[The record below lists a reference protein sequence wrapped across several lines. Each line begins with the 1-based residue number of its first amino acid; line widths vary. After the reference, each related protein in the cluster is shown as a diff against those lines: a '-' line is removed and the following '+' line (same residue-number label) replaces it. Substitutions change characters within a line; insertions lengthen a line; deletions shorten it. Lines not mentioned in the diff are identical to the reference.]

1 MHAMHGHYV
10 TAHYTFFTLSD
21 GGDAMGSIELA
32 RSKARRA
39 CPCGALI
46 AADNP
51 DRLCH
56 RCRRSARSDVFGP
69 PEVPESFWD
78 HPVLASAFADRDMGA
93 LLAAYRHHPQHV
105 NRITQDRLATWLG
118 ISQAQLSRYENG
130 ENPIDR
136 MDKLR
141 HFAGALGIPPARL
154 WFDRSGPAQPSQP
167 GTGSAQ
173 DVLGAPWDAPSVAR
187 SVEETTRTDL
197 AISRRAALGGVA
209 AVTVGPALVEP
220 LQHWLSPVQ
229 QASRWSAGPGIS
241 EDELAA
247 LRQVTD
253 SLRDWGSRPGTGLA
267 RKAVLGQ
274 LNELAERLHRAPAGP
289 TTERAFF
296 AGAELSKVAATMSWD
311 AGLHDTAQRYYVLA
325 VRMAK
330 AGRNDPFAAA
340 CLAGMARQMFD
351 LGRPEDGLELVQLA
365 QYGTR
370 RTASPSLRA
379 VLYTREAWA
388 YAQMGQAQEF
398 HRAVGMA
405 RECFAAR
412 NTVDD
417 PHWLATF
424 DEAELEGVLGAR
436 LRDLA
441 RHDPRQARYA
451 ERHIQRALTLRHPS
465 KLRNRV
471 FDVIGLARTRVV
483 TGEPEAACDLIRSVL
498 PTAAKLG
505 SGRVMRRLQDFANES
520 AGYRQLPA
528 VRDTLDAIRTMRS
541 A

>member
-1 MHAMHGHYV
+1 MHGTHGHSV
-10 TAHYTFFTLSD
+10 TGDYTFFTLSD
-21 GGDAMGSIELA
+21 GGDAMEPIGLA
-32 RSKARRA
+32 HSQARRA

-56 RCRRSARSDVFGP
+56 RCRRSTRSEVFGP
-69 PEVPESFWD
+69 PEVPEEFWD
-78 HPVLASAFADRDMGA
+78 HPVFAPAFADRDMGA
-93 LLAAYRHHPQHV
+93 VLAAYRHHPQHV
-105 NRITQDRLATWLG
+105 NRITQDRLAAWLG
-118 ISQAQLSRYENG
+118 ISQAQLSRYEHG

-141 HFAGALGIPPARL
+141 HFAGVLGIPPDRL
-154 WFDRSGPAQPSQP
+154 WFDRRGPTQPVDP
-167 GTGSAQ
+167 ATGSAP
-173 DVLGAPWDAPSVAR
+173 DVLGAPWDAPSIAR
-187 SVEETTRTDL
+187 SVEETTRNDL
-197 AISRRAALGGVA
+197 AISRRAALSGAA
-209 AVTVGPALVEP
+209 AVAVGPALIEP
-220 LQHWLSPVQ
+220 LQHWLNPLQ
-229 QASRWSAGPGIS
+229 PLAKWSAGTMIS
-241 EDELAA
+241 DDELAA
-247 LRQVTD
+247 LQQV
-253 SLRDWGSRPGTGLA
+253 SEGLRTWGSRPGAGLA

-289 TTERAFF
+289 RTEQAFF
-296 AGAELSKVAATMSWD
+296 AGAELAKVAATMSWD
-311 AGLHDTAQRYYVLA
+311 SGLHETAQRYYVLA

-340 CLAGMARQMFD
+340 CLAAMARQMFD
-351 LGRPEDGLELVQLA
+351 LGRPEDGLELVQLG

-370 RTASPSLRA
+370 RSATPTLRA

-388 YAQMGQAQEF
+388 YAQMGRAQEF

-405 RECFAAR
+405 RECFGAR
-412 NTVDD
+412 TTVNE

-424 DEAELEGVLGAR
+424 DEAEFEGVLGAR

-441 RHDPRQARYA
+441 RHDPRQAHLA
-451 ERHIQRALTLRHPS
+451 EQHIQRALTLRHPS

-483 TGEPEAACDLIRSVL
+483 TGEPEAACELIRSVL
-498 PTAAKLG
+498 PTATRLG
-505 SGRVMRRLQDFANES
+505 SGRVLRKLQDFAKET
-520 AGYRQLPA
+520 AQHRDIPA
-528 VRDTLDAIRTMRS
+528 VRETLDAIRTARS

>member
-1 MHAMHGHYV
+1 M
-10 TAHYTFFTLSD
+10 
-21 GGDAMGSIELA
+21 
-32 RSKARRA
+32 
-39 CPCGALI
+39 I

-56 RCRRSARSDVFGP
+56 RCRRSARSEVFGP

-78 HPVLASAFADRDMGA
+78 HPVFASAFADRDMGA

-105 NRITQDRLATWLG
+105 NRITQDRMATWLG

-136 MDKLR
+136 MDRLR
-141 HFAGALGIPPARL
+141 HFAAVLGIPPERL
-154 WFDRSGPAQPSQP
+154 WFDRRGPAQPPQT
-167 GTGSAQ
+167 GAGSAQ
-173 DVLGAPWDAPSVAR
+173 DVLGAPWDAPSIAR
-187 SVEETTRTDL
+187 SAEETTRTDL

-209 AVTVGPALVEP
+209 AVAVGPALVEP
-220 LQHWLSPVQ
+220 LQHWLSPLQ
-229 QASRWSAGPGIS
+229 PLARWSGGTAIS
-241 EDELAA
+241 EDELTA

-253 SLRDWGSRPGTGLA
+253 GLRDWGSRPGAGLA

-274 LNELAERLHRAPAGP
+274 LNELAERLHRAPPGP

-370 RTASPSLRA
+370 RTATPTLRA

-388 YAQMGQAQEF
+388 YAQMGRSQEF
-398 HRAVGMA
+398 QRAVGMA

-412 NTVDD
+412 DTVGE

-451 ERHIQRALTLRHPS
+451 EQHIQRALTLRHPS

-483 TGEPEAACDLIRSVL
+483 TGEPEAACELIRGVL
-498 PTAAKLG
+498 PTAVKLG
-505 SGRVMRRLQDFANES
+505 SGRVLRRLQDFARES

-528 VRDTLDAIRTMRS
+528 VRETLDAIRTLRS